1 MDKVLDY
8 LTLHRVRF
16 DTLSLRMRVVLS
28 QLPLSITMLFLLAG
42 SIVLHAPL
50 VQDPLFLLSMACNA
64 VLLLACFLVPWEKLP
79 YPSFLAIPL
88 LDFVPIG
95 LLREGAGTHLTG
107 LGLLAAFPVIWLA
120 ASGQLPRFSVIAGAL
135 ASLAM
140 VWIPVLASGEP
151 VTVDTLTQPLLV
163 PFMMLAIGITIRVMT
178 ASMMAQQA
186 ALETKDAE
194 LRELLEA
201 SGRRERLLR
210 TVVNTVDVGVLALDP
225 AGRSV
230 LANRPLEQMR
240 RVATPE
246 GTDKAPLK
254 DLLLYRMDG
263 VTPIAEPDL
272 PVARAARG
280 ETFSEYLVRA
290 GRTGQQRVL
299 STSARTM
306 KDNEGKREGSVLA
319 FSDVTE
325 LAEALNAK
333 DDFLSSVSHEL
344 RTPLTSIRGYT
355 ELLLLDT
362 NLPPQVTA
370 GLTVID
376 RNADQLL
383 KLVTDLLGT
392 ATGFAD
398 LQPVEADLANLLK
411 QAATAAE
418 PRAAAS
424 GVVLSLDA
432 PEPLMVE
439 CDPARIRQV
448 LDNLLSNAV
457 KYSPDGGTV
466 TVRGGVRDGV
476 VYGEVADTGMG
487 MATEESGSIFTKFFR
502 TSTARMSS
510 IPGVGLGLPL
520 SKDIV
525 ERHGGSIWCTSAPG
539 AGSVFTFTLPR
550 RTDGGMPGG
559 TAGGNQ

>member
-1 MDKVLDY
+1 
-8 LTLHRVRF
+8 
-16 DTLSLRMRVVLS
+16 
-28 QLPLSITMLFLLAG
+28 
-42 SIVLHAPL
+42 
-50 VQDPLFLLSMACNA
+50 
-64 VLLLACFLVPWEKLP
+64 
-79 YPSFLAIPL
+79 
-88 LDFVPIG
+88 
-95 LLREGAGTHLTG
+95 
-107 LGLLAAFPVIWLA
+107 
-120 ASGQLPRFSVIAGAL
+120 
-135 ASLAM
+135 
-140 VWIPVLASGEP
+140 
-151 VTVDTLTQPLLV
+151 
-163 PFMMLAIGITIRVMT
+163 
-178 ASMMAQQA
+178 
-186 ALETKDAE
+186 
-194 LRELLEA
+194 
-201 SGRRERLLR
+201 
-210 TVVNTVDVGVLALDP
+210 
-225 AGRSV
+225 
-230 LANRPLEQMR
+230 
-240 RVATPE
+240 
-246 GTDKAPLK
+246 
-254 DLLLYRMDG
+254 
-263 VTPIAEPDL
+263 
-272 PVARAARG
+272 
-280 ETFSEYLVRA
+280 
-290 GRTGQQRVL
+290 
-299 STSARTM
+299 M

-398 LQPVEADLANLLK
+398 LQPVEADLADLLK

-550 RTDGGMPGG
+550 WTDGVMPGG